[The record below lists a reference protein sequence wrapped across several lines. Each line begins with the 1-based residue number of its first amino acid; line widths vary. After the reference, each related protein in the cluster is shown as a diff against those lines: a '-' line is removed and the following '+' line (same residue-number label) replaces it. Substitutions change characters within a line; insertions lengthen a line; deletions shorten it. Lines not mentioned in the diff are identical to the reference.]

1 MEKDEEITGDEE
13 LYEFTEEELESI
25 KMDPDEQYELYRDH
39 WSESLLS
46 DVKALFTEYVK
57 DTRGYYFGADE
68 RFVEHV
74 ISCLAEVAH
83 VQLLPELAGHI
94 RAKKYQA
101 PRVEFVES
109 FDELKEIKAKEDED
123 IVLSDF
129 TNGGDSD

>member
-1 MEKDEEITGDEE
+1 MEKDEEITGDED
-13 LYEFTEEELESI
+13 LYEFTEADEELL

-68 RFVEHV
+68 RFVEHT
-74 ISCLAEVAH
+74 ILCLAETAK
-83 VQLLPELAGHI
+83 VQLLPELGGHI

-109 FDELKEIKAKEDED
+109 FDELKPKEVEKSDEVQIKPGA
-123 IVLSDF
+123 
-129 TNGGDSD
+129 